1 MYTAASSSG
10 NVEVLKK
17 SHELNHRCII
27 HDGTQPLKHQI
38 SVAYG
43 QVIFYK
49 EFLTTFGVTY
59 NSIYG
64 HVLELI
70 LTKKVYETKTAHAR
84 ENATECKG

>member
-1 MYTAASSSG
+1 MSGRKSYLVFGTCSIFCYFIIFGWTPDIDVYTAASFSG

-49 EFLTTFGVTY
+49 EFLTMFGLTY
-59 NSIYG
+59 NHY
-64 HVLELI
+64 
-70 LTKKVYETKTAHAR
+70 
-84 ENATECKG
+84 